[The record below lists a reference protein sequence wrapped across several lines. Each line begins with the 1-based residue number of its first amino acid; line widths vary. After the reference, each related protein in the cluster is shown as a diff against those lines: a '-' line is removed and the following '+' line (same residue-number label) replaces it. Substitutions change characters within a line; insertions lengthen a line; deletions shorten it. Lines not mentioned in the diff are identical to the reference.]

1 MLVFLAEK
9 DGCGLSEKGCKMIG
23 KLTGYVDGVY
33 ENFIYLNVSGVG
45 YRVFCSTKTM
55 SVLPK
60 EEPVSLFIETQVR
73 EDHIH
78 LFGFSSR
85 AEQEVFNTLTEV
97 QGVGAKVGM
106 AILSSLGLNEIS
118 MAVATGD
125 NKAFTRV
132 SGIGPK
138 LATRIVTELKGK
150 SGLLQADMMVLNNSA
165 SVVQEAGQSR
175 ILQDAVSALVNLG
188 YSRTEAGIKATETLK
203 NNEGATLSDVI
214 RLTLKEMGKANG

>member
-1 MLVFLAEK
+1 
-9 DGCGLSEKGCKMIG
+9 MIG
-23 KLTGYVDGVY
+23 KLTGYVDGMGDG
-33 ENFIYLNVSGVG
+33 FIYLNVHGVG
-45 YRVFCSTKTM
+45 YRVFCSTKTIA
-55 SVLPK
+55 SLTK
-60 EEPVSLFIETQVR
+60 EEEVSLFIETQVR

-78 LFGFSSR
+78 LFGFLS
-85 AEQEVFNTLTEV
+85 AGEQEIFNTLTGV

-150 SGLLQADMMVLNNSA
+150 AGLLTADMMQVNGLSA
-165 SVVQEAGQSR
+165 EAGTTLSADSR

-188 YSRTEAGIKATETLK
+188 YSRTEAGIKASQTLSA
-203 NNEGATLSDVI
+203 NPESSLSDVI

>member
-1 MLVFLAEK
+1 
-9 DGCGLSEKGCKMIG
+9 MIG
-23 KLTGYVDGVY
+23 KLTGFLDGQGDG
-33 ENFIYLNVSGVG
+33 FIYLNVHGVG

-55 SVLPK
+55 ASIRK
-60 EEPVSLFIETQVR
+60 EEEVSLFVETQVR

-78 LFGFSSR
+78 LFGFLSA
-85 AEQEVFNTLTEV
+85 AEQEIFNTLTGV

-150 SGLLQADMMVLNNSA
+150 AGLLTADMMELNTIGSG
-165 SVVQEAGQSR
+165 SEAVSSDSR

-188 YSRTEAGIKATETLK
+188 YSRTEAGIKASETLK
-203 NNEGATLSDVI
+203 NNKDATLSDVI
-214 RLTLKEMGKANG
+214 RLTLKEMGKSNG

>member
-1 MLVFLAEK
+1 
-9 DGCGLSEKGCKMIG
+9 MIG
-23 KLTGYVDGVY
+23 KLTGYLDGMGDG
-33 ENFIYLNVSGVG
+33 FIYLNVRGVG

-55 SVLPK
+55 SSLNK
-60 EEPVSLFIETQVR
+60 EEEVSLFIETQVR

-78 LFGFSSR
+78 LFGFLSAS
-85 AEQEVFNTLTEV
+85 EQEIFNTLTGV
-97 QGVGAKVGM
+97 QGVGAKVCM

-150 SGLLQADMMVLNNSA
+150 SGLLTADMMELNACGVTPCVSPD
-165 SVVQEAGQSR
+165 SR
-175 ILQDAVSALVNLG
+175 ILQDAISALINLG
-188 YSRTEAGIKATETLK
+188 YSRTEAGIKAAETLK
-203 NNEGATLSDVI
+203 NNKEASLSDVI
-214 RLTLKEMGKANG
+214 RLTLKEMGKSNG

>member
-1 MLVFLAEK
+1 
-9 DGCGLSEKGCKMIG
+9 MIG

-33 ENFIYLNVSGVG
+33 ENFIYLNVQGVG

-55 SVLPK
+55 AQLSK

-78 LFGFSSR
+78 LFGFSSH
-85 AEQEVFNTLTEV
+85 AEQDVFNTLTEV

-150 SGLLQADMMVLNNSA
+150 SGLLSADMMVLNQPVPSGA
-165 SVVQEAGQSR
+165 SEPQSR

-188 YSRTEAGIKATETLK
+188 YSRTEAGIKAAETLK
-203 NNEGATLSDVI
+203 ANEGATLSDVI
-214 RLTLKEMGKANG
+214 RLTLKEMGKQNG

>member
-1 MLVFLAEK
+1 
-9 DGCGLSEKGCKMIG
+9 MIG
-23 KLTGYVDGVY
+23 KLTGYLDGMGDG
-33 ENFIYLNVSGVG
+33 FIYLNVRGVG

-55 SVLPK
+55 SSLNK
-60 EEPVSLFIETQVR
+60 EEEVSLFIETQVR

-78 LFGFSSR
+78 LFGFLSAS
-85 AEQEVFNTLTEV
+85 EQEIFNTLTGV

-150 SGLLQADMMVLNNSA
+150 SGLLTADMME
-165 SVVQEAGQSR
+165 Q
-175 ILQDAVSALVNLG
+175 QDGSWYLFPI
-188 YSRTEAGIKATETLK
+188 T
-203 NNEGATLSDVI
+203 
-214 RLTLKEMGKANG
+214 

>member
-1 MLVFLAEK
+1 
-9 DGCGLSEKGCKMIG
+9 MIG
-23 KLTGYVDGVY
+23 KLTGYLDGMGDG
-33 ENFIYLNVSGVG
+33 FIYLNVRGVG

-55 SVLPK
+55 SSLNK
-60 EEPVSLFIETQVR
+60 EEEVSLFIETQVR

-78 LFGFSSR
+78 LFGFLSAS
-85 AEQEVFNTLTEV
+85 EQEIFNTLTGV
-97 QGVGAKVGM
+97 QSVGAKVGM

-150 SGLLQADMMVLNNSA
+150 SGLLTADMMELNA
-165 SVVQEAGQSR
+165 CSVTPCVSPDSR
-175 ILQDAVSALVNLG
+175 ILQDAISALINLG
-188 YSRTEAGIKATETLK
+188 YSRTEAGIKAAETLK
-203 NNEGATLSDVI
+203 NNKEASLSDVI
-214 RLTLKEMGKANG
+214 RLTLKEMGKSNG

>member
-1 MLVFLAEK
+1 
-9 DGCGLSEKGCKMIG
+9 MIG
-23 KLTGYVDGVY
+23 KLTGYLDGMGDG
-33 ENFIYLNVSGVG
+33 FIYLNVRGVG

-55 SVLPK
+55 SSLNK
-60 EEPVSLFIETQVR
+60 EEEVSLFIETQVR

-78 LFGFSSR
+78 LFGFLSAS
-85 AEQEVFNTLTEV
+85 EQEIFNTLTGV

-150 SGLLQADMMVLNNSA
+150 SGLLTADMMELNACGVTPCA
-165 SVVQEAGQSR
+165 SPDSR
-175 ILQDAVSALVNLG
+175 ILQDAISALINLG
-188 YSRTEAGIKATETLK
+188 YSRTEAGIKAAETLK
-203 NNEGATLSDVI
+203 NNKEASLSDVI
-214 RLTLKEMGKANG
+214 RLTLKEMGKSNG

>member
-1 MLVFLAEK
+1 
-9 DGCGLSEKGCKMIG
+9 MIG
-23 KLTGYVDGVY
+23 KLTGYLDGMGDG
-33 ENFIYLNVSGVG
+33 FIYLNVRGVG

-55 SVLPK
+55 SSLNK
-60 EEPVSLFIETQVR
+60 EEEVSLFIETQVR

-78 LFGFSSR
+78 LFGFLSAS
-85 AEQEVFNTLTEV
+85 EQEIFNTLTGV

-150 SGLLQADMMVLNNSA
+150 SGLLTSDMMELNACGVTPCVSPD
-165 SVVQEAGQSR
+165 SR
-175 ILQDAVSALVNLG
+175 ILQDAISALINLG
-188 YSRTEAGIKATETLK
+188 YSRTEAGIKAAETLK
-203 NNEGATLSDVI
+203 NNKEASLSDVI
-214 RLTLKEMGKANG
+214 RLTLKEMGKSNG

>member
-1 MLVFLAEK
+1 
-9 DGCGLSEKGCKMIG
+9 MIG
-23 KLTGYVDGVY
+23 KLTGYLDGMGDG
-33 ENFIYLNVSGVG
+33 FIYLNVRGVG

-55 SVLPK
+55 SSLNK
-60 EEPVSLFIETQVR
+60 EEEVSLFIETQVR

-78 LFGFSSR
+78 LFGFLSAS
-85 AEQEVFNTLTEV
+85 EQEIFNTLTGV

-150 SGLLQADMMVLNNSA
+150 SGLLTADMMELNACGVTPCVSPD
-165 SVVQEAGQSR
+165 SR
-175 ILQDAVSALVNLG
+175 ILQDAISALINLG
-188 YSRTEAGIKATETLK
+188 YSRTEAGIKAAETLK
-203 NNEGATLSDVI
+203 NNKDASLSDVI
-214 RLTLKEMGKANG
+214 RLTLKEMGKSNG

>member
-1 MLVFLAEK
+1 
-9 DGCGLSEKGCKMIG
+9 MIG
-23 KLTGYVDGVY
+23 KLTGFVDGVFDG
-33 ENFIYLNVSGVG
+33 FIFLDVGGVG
-45 YRVFCSTKTM
+45 YRVFCSTKTAA
-55 SVLPK
+55 SLPK
-60 EEPVSLFIETQVR
+60 GESVSLFIETQVR

-78 LFGFSSR
+78 LFGFSSLS
-85 AEQEVFNTLTEV
+85 EQEVFNTLTGV

-150 SGLLQADMMVLNNSA
+150 AGLLTADMMEINPVGVSNGS
-165 SVVQEAGQSR
+165 SDSR
-175 ILQDAVSALVNLG
+175 ILQDSISALVNLG
-188 YSRTEAGIKATETLK
+188 YSRTEAGIKASETLK
-203 NNEGATLSDVI
+203 ANPEATLSDVI

>member
-1 MLVFLAEK
+1 
-9 DGCGLSEKGCKMIG
+9 MIG
-23 KLTGYVDGVY
+23 KLTGFVDGVFDG
-33 ENFIYLNVSGVG
+33 FIFLNVGGVG
-45 YRVFCSTKTM
+45 YRVFCSTKTAA
-55 SVLPK
+55 SLPK
-60 EEPVSLFIETQVR
+60 GESVSLFIETQVR

-78 LFGFSSR
+78 LFGFSSLS
-85 AEQEVFNTLTEV
+85 EQEVFNTLTGV

-150 SGLLQADMMVLNNSA
+150 AGLLTADMMEINPVGVSNGS
-165 SVVQEAGQSR
+165 SDSR
-175 ILQDAVSALVNLG
+175 ILQDSISALVNLG
-188 YSRTEAGIKATETLK
+188 YSRTEAGIKASETLK
-203 NNEGATLSDVI
+203 LNPEATLSDVI

>member
-1 MLVFLAEK
+1 
-9 DGCGLSEKGCKMIG
+9 MIG
-23 KLTGYVDGVY
+23 KLTGYLDGMGDG
-33 ENFIYLNVSGVG
+33 FIYLNVRGVG
-45 YRVFCSTKTM
+45 YRVFCSTKTI
-55 SVLPK
+55 SSLNK
-60 EEPVSLFIETQVR
+60 EEEVSLFIETQVR

-78 LFGFSSR
+78 LFGFLSAS
-85 AEQEVFNTLTEV
+85 EQEIFNTLTGV

-150 SGLLQADMMVLNNSA
+150 SGLLTADMMELNACGVAPCVSPD
-165 SVVQEAGQSR
+165 SR
-175 ILQDAVSALVNLG
+175 ILQDAISALINLG
-188 YSRTEAGIKATETLK
+188 YSRTEAGIKAAETLK
-203 NNEGATLSDVI
+203 NNKDASLSDVI
-214 RLTLKEMGKANG
+214 RLTLKEMGKSNG

>member
-1 MLVFLAEK
+1 
-9 DGCGLSEKGCKMIG
+9 MIG
-23 KLTGYVDGVY
+23 KLTGQIDSFY
-33 ENFIYLNVSGVG
+33 ENYLILDVGGVG
-45 YRVFCSTKTM
+45 YRVFCSSKTM
-55 SVLPK
+55 GKMPEK
-60 EEPVSLFIETQVR
+60 GGTASLFIETQVR

-78 LFGFSSR
+78 LFGFLSAS
-85 AEQEVFNTLTEV
+85 EQEIFNTLTGV

-150 SGLLQADMMVLNNSA
+150 SGLLTADMMELNACGVTPCA
-165 SVVQEAGQSR
+165 SPDSR
-175 ILQDAVSALVNLG
+175 ILQDAISALINLG
-188 YSRTEAGIKATETLK
+188 YSRTEAGIKAAETLK
-203 NNEGATLSDVI
+203 NNKEASLSDVI
-214 RLTLKEMGKANG
+214 RLTLKEMGKSNG

>member
-1 MLVFLAEK
+1 
-9 DGCGLSEKGCKMIG
+9 MIG
-23 KLTGYVDGVY
+23 KLTGYLDGMGDG
-33 ENFIYLNVSGVG
+33 FIYLNVRGVG

-55 SVLPK
+55 SSLNK
-60 EEPVSLFIETQVR
+60 EEEVSLFIETQVR

-78 LFGFSSR
+78 LFGFLSAS
-85 AEQEVFNTLTEV
+85 EQEIFNTLTGV

-150 SGLLQADMMVLNNSA
+150 AGLLTADMMELNTIGSG
-165 SVVQEAGQSR
+165 SEAVSSDSR

-188 YSRTEAGIKATETLK
+188 YSRTEAGIKASETLK
-203 NNEGATLSDVI
+203 NNKDATLSDVI
-214 RLTLKEMGKANG
+214 RLTLKEMGKSNG

>member
-1 MLVFLAEK
+1 
-9 DGCGLSEKGCKMIG
+9 MIG
-23 KLTGYVDGVY
+23 KLTGFVDGIFDG
-33 ENFIYLNVSGVG
+33 FIYLNVQGVG

-55 SVLPK
+55 ASLPK
-60 EEPVSLFIETQVR
+60 GEPVSLFIETQVR

-78 LFGFSSR
+78 LFGFSSIS
-85 AEQEVFNTLTEV
+85 EQEVFNTLTGV

-150 SGLLQADMMVLNNSA
+150 AGLLTADMMEMTGATNGA
-165 SVVQEAGQSR
+165 SVSPDSK
-175 ILQDAVSALVNLG
+175 ILQDAISALVNLG
-188 YSRTEAGIKATETLK
+188 YSRTEAGIKASETLK
-203 NNEGATLSDVI
+203 NNENASLSDVI
-214 RLTLKEMGKANG
+214 RLTLKEMGKQNG

>member
-1 MLVFLAEK
+1 MAFWKLPWQQPPVAGQWADPLVGA
-9 DGCGLSEKGCKMIG
+9 
-23 KLTGYVDGVY
+23 
-33 ENFIYLNVSGVG
+33 
-45 YRVFCSTKTM
+45 
-55 SVLPK
+55 
-60 EEPVSLFIETQVR
+60 R
-73 EDHIH
+73 EIIH
-78 LFGFSSR
+78 GATPRSSFGFSSLY
-85 AEQEVFNTLTEV
+85 EQEVFNTLTGV

-150 SGLLQADMMVLNNSA
+150 AGLLTADMMEINPVGVSNGS
-165 SVVQEAGQSR
+165 SDSR
-175 ILQDAVSALVNLG
+175 ILQDSISALVNLG
-188 YSRTEAGIKATETLK
+188 YSRTEVGIKASETLK
-203 NNEGATLSDVI
+203 ANPEATLSDVI

>member
-1 MLVFLAEK
+1 
-9 DGCGLSEKGCKMIG
+9 MIG
-23 KLTGYVDGVY
+23 KLTGFLDGMGDG
-33 ENFIYLNVSGVG
+33 FIYLNVRGVG

-55 SVLPK
+55 ASIRK
-60 EEPVSLFIETQVR
+60 EEEVSLFVETQVR

-78 LFGFSSR
+78 LFGFLSAS
-85 AEQEVFNTLTEV
+85 EQEIFNTLTGV

-150 SGLLQADMMVLNNSA
+150 AGLLTADMMELNTIGSG
-165 SVVQEAGQSR
+165 SEAVSSDSR

-188 YSRTEAGIKATETLK
+188 YSRTEAGIKASETLK
-203 NNEGATLSDVI
+203 NNKDATLSDVI
-214 RLTLKEMGKANG
+214 RLTLKEMGKSNG

>member
-1 MLVFLAEK
+1 
-9 DGCGLSEKGCKMIG
+9 MIG
-23 KLTGYVDGVY
+23 KLTGFVDGIY
-33 ENFIYLNVSGVG
+33 DGFIYLNVGGVG
-45 YRVFCSTKTM
+45 YRVFCSTKT
-55 SVLPK
+55 VAALPK
-60 EEPVSLFIETQVR
+60 GEAVSLFIETQVR

-78 LFGFSSR
+78 LFGFSSIS
-85 AEQEVFNTLTEV
+85 EQEVFNTLTGV

-150 SGLLQADMMVLNNSA
+150 AGLLTADMMELNGSGEAA
-165 SVVQEAGQSR
+165 SVSTDSR
-175 ILQDAVSALVNLG
+175 ILQDSISALVNLG
-188 YSRTEAGIKATETLK
+188 YSRTEAGIKASETLK
-203 NNEGATLSDVI
+203 SNPDATLSDVI

>member
-1 MLVFLAEK
+1 
-9 DGCGLSEKGCKMIG
+9 MIG
-23 KLTGYVDGVY
+23 KLTGFLDGMGDGFV
-33 ENFIYLNVSGVG
+33 YLNVHGVG

-55 SVLPK
+55 ASLPK
-60 EEPVSLFIETQVR
+60 DEEISLFIETQVR

-78 LFGFSSR
+78 LFGFSSV
-85 AEQEVFNTLTEV
+85 AEQEVFNTLTGV

-118 MAVATGD
+118 LAVATGD

-150 SGLLQADMMVLNNSA
+150 AGLLSADMMEMTGAPLSGGGVDS
-165 SVVQEAGQSR
+165 GSR
-175 ILQDAVSALVNLG
+175 ILQDAISALVNLG
-188 YSRTEAGIKATETLK
+188 YSRTEAGVKASETLK
-203 NNEGATLSDVI
+203 NNKDATLSDVI